1 MGNLVRSLFPRGK
14 PAAAESRYPNPAYII
29 PNLVYAVLLSDHN
42 TECEACSFYDR
53 WMWDLAH
60 KIILGACRTHEEVGG
75 WGGGGGKHKQ
85 VCTRVDSEGY
95 KKNCFCSAR
104 GSNPGMV
111 VGLEVRRSTTG
122 LFPYLK

>member
-1 MGNLVRSLFPRGK
+1 MGNLVRSLFSRGK

-60 KIILGACRTHEEVGG
+60 KIILGG
-75 WGGGGGKHKQ
+75 WRSLSWF
-85 VCTRVDSEGY
+85 CWSRER
-95 KKNCFCSAR
+95 KKGDL
-104 GSNPGMV
+104 GSR
-111 VGLEVRRSTTG
+111 EVRA
-122 LFPYLK
+122 LKVC